1 MQLKLIEYDA
11 SLAIWRAWN
20 KTEDER
26 GNVLFPWRW
35 SSSDSET
42 GRSKVI
48 ASRISLGDA
57 LMPFETFF
65 KTVGKLASSCAPR
78 AKGIDRLL
86 SSTTGQVWERMTLVH
101 LKQRIPPYAS
111 LFQSKQRKTSK
122 NLGPLQIG
130 SEFQQYETHNY
141 VLNLGFHS
149 YEISWVQTIRK
160 FREIVAKSTCCGT
173 QWGAAFHRSFSPNV
187 VFQNGWSTSAQ
198 EASSPKGSRSPLCKA
213 FRLK

>member
-1 MQLKLIEYDA
+1 
-11 SLAIWRAWN
+11 
-20 KTEDER
+20 
-26 GNVLFPWRW
+26 
-35 SSSDSET
+35 
-42 GRSKVI
+42 
-48 ASRISLGDA
+48 
-57 LMPFETFF
+57 MPFDTFF

-111 LFQSKQRKTSK
+111 LFQSKQRKTPK

-160 FREIVAKSTCCGT
+160 FREIVTEIYLLWHTMRSCFSLLFFTKCCLPK
-173 QWGAAFHRSFSPNV
+173 WMEHFCARSFQSQRFEIAPV
-187 VFQNGWSTSAQ
+187 QSFSIEVMSSKESA
-198 EASSPKGSRSPLCKA
+198 KKFSRVLESIQTKYEKDQKQKA
-213 FRLK
+213 